1 MIKQS
6 IMKILRNY
14 RLNNNNRLDLLMK
27 IVIIKQIIWI
37 FLNIWKLQFIE
48 LIIISL
54 KNN

>member
-27 IVIIKQIIWI
+27 IVIIK
-37 FLNIWKLQFIE
+37 
-48 LIIISL
+48 
-54 KNN
+54 